1 MTDLDAAISQIEVIF
16 TKLKRVHKD
25 LTSERLR
32 RVHAPSKSNIASY
45 QPSEAQIRASIGVL
59 TVRAPHRLGE
69 ESITGA
75 AAKSDRGYGNPTCI
89 GDLT

>member
-1 MTDLDAAISQIEVIF
+1 MTDLDQAISQIEIIL
-16 TKLKRVHKD
+16 TKLNRVHGD

-32 RVHAPSKSNIASY
+32 RVHTPSQGDIAGY
-45 QPSEAQIRASIGVL
+45 TPSEDEFKASVGFL
-59 TVRAPHRLGE
+59 TVRAPHRLGA

-75 AAKSDRGYGNPTCI
+75 ASKSDRGYGHPTCI

>member
-1 MTDLDAAISQIEVIF
+1 MTDLEQAISQIEIILS
-16 TKLKRVHKD
+16 KLNRVHGD

-32 RVHAPSKSNIASY
+32 RVHAPSQNNLASY
-45 QPSEAQIRASIGVL
+45 QPSEAELRSSEGVL
-59 TVRAPHRLGE
+59 TVRTPYRLGA

-75 AAKSDRGYGNPTCI
+75 ASKSDRGYGHPTSI